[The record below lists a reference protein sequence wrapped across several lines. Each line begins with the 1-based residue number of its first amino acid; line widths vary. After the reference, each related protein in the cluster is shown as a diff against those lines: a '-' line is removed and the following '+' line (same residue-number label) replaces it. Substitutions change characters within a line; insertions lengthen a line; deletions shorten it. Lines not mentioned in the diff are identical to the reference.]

1 MRGNKCAELCMWRSQ
16 DSLWE
21 SVFPSTIWNL
31 KTELKWPGL
40 AAGAFV
46 CWALL
51 CRFLEKVC
59 FFLRI
64 NMQECDC
71 QDIWYVYT
79 SSYNNILMKSTARH
93 YFMCTSVSVLK
104 QADALEGCA
113 TLRILALM
121 GGMCTDIT
129 ALKTVCSSSH
139 IQCRGTHGPSIL
151 LPDIYLGEVKTY
163 IHDYKK

>member
-1 MRGNKCAELCMWRSQ
+1 MGGNKCAELCMWRLQ

-40 AAGAFV
+40 TAGAFV
-46 CWALL
+46 CRALL

-64 NMQECDC
+64 NIQECDS

-79 SSYNNILMKSTARH
+79 SSYNNILMKSAARN
-93 YFMCTSVSVLK
+93 YFICTSVSVLK

-113 TLRILALM
+113 ILRILTLM
-121 GGMCTDIT
+121 GRMYTDNT
-129 ALKTVCSSSH
+129 ALETVCSSSH

-151 LPDIYLGEVKTY
+151 LLDTYLEEVKHTWL
-163 IHDYKK
+163 